1 MMAEDRKS
9 DVVLVVDDS
18 AETLGMLSQALD
30 EEGLTVLIALDGEQA
45 INIASKMTPDIIL
58 LDAIMPN
65 IDGFETCRRMKQNAG
80 LKNTPIIFMTG
91 LSDTEHIVM
100 GLEAGGVDYI
110 SKPINP
116 QELVAR
122 MRVHLANARMTQSAR
137 VALDNAGQNIFTTD
151 SVGQMLWATPQ
162 VFALFEAALAD
173 SKWLETMLAPLLRS
187 WLDRTPEQ
195 GHKLSLDAPLKK
207 LQCKYLG
214 EVSANEHLFRLFEE
228 DGGSDEDVLKKT
240 FALTEREAE
249 VLLWIAHGK
258 TNREIAQIL
267 DMSPRT
273 VNKHLEQVF
282 KKLGVENRTAAA
294 SVAIRLLSEAGRLG

>member
-1 MMAEDRKS
+1 MMAEERKS

-240 FALTEREAE
+240 FALTDREAE

-294 SVAIRLLSEAGRLG
+294 SVAIRLLSETGRLG